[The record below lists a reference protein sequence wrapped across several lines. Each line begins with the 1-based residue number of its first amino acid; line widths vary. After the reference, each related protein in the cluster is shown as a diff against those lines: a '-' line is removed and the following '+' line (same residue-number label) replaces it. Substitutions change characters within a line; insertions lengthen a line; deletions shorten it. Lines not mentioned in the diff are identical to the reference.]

1 MADQISAYV
10 IYEWPFSCHEVKNS
24 GYAIPNGVVV
34 QPENF
39 YAATDIVLKVR
50 IGPAAVFF
58 FFLLCTMPNLVVEIR
73 LKYQIWNSFFDFKFS
88 GIFFGISKEAIR
100 APFLDFDLGTHS
112 KVQILT
118 NALIKNGPELFSYL
132 LIHSILNI

>member
-1 MADQISAYV
+1 VVDQISAYV

-50 IGPAAVFF
+50 IGPAAVFP
-58 FFLLCTMPNLVVEIR
+58 FFLCTTPNLVVEIR
-73 LKYQIWNSFFDFKFS
+73 FKYQIWNFFYDYE
-88 GIFFGISKEAIR
+88 FFWVFFFVS
-100 APFLDFDLGTHS
+100 L
-112 KVQILT
+112 KV
-118 NALIKNGPELFSYL
+118 
-132 LIHSILNI
+132 H

>member
-50 IGPAAVFF
+50 IGPAAIFF
-58 FFLLCTMPNLVVEIR
+58 FFLLCTPPNLVVEIR
-73 LKYQIWNSFFDFKFS
+73 LQIPNF
-88 GIFFGISKEAIR
+88 E
-100 APFLDFDLGTHS
+100 FLF
-112 KVQILT
+112 
-118 NALIKNGPELFSYL
+118 
-132 LIHSILNI
+132 

>member
-1 MADQISAYV
+1 MVKKIRENVVVDQISAYV

-58 FFLLCTMPNLVVEIR
+58 FFLLCTTPNLVVEIR
-73 LKYQIWNSFFDFKFS
+73 LKYQIWNFFFDYEFS
-88 GIFFGISKEAIR
+88 GIF
-100 APFLDFDLGTHS
+100 LHL
-112 KVQILT
+112 
-118 NALIKNGPELFSYL
+118 
-132 LIHSILNI
+132 

>member
-1 MADQISAYV
+1 MVKKIRENVVVDQISAYV

-58 FFLLCTMPNLVVEIR
+58 FFLLCTTPNLVVEIR
-73 LKYQIWNSFFDFKFS
+73 LKYQICNFGFS
-88 GIFFGISKEAIR
+88 GIFFAS
-100 APFLDFDLGTHS
+100 L
-112 KVQILT
+112 KVHL
-118 NALIKNGPELFSYL
+118 
-132 LIHSILNI
+132 